1 LTKIVDGIP
10 TSKAIGTVPAFS
22 EELRM
27 RIERVHEPG
36 KIQFINDT
44 INHTSVILAWMHGR
58 IDAVCFLSEENARAY
73 PGFMELPEAC
83 RIGGCFS
90 HFP

>member
-1 LTKIVDGIP
+1 LTNIVDGIP

-36 KIQFINDT
+36 KMQFINDT
-44 INHTSVILAWMHGR
+44 INHTTVILAWMHDR

-73 PGFMELPEAC
+73 PGFIELPEAYHITF
-83 RIGGCFS
+83 RVS
-90 HFP
+90 HFR